1 MTTEFPFPL
10 LQQNKTH
17 TDAMKHII
25 LLATALFACTQA
37 GAQTSGEITY
47 RETVQLKIELPE
59 ADEKL
64 KQMIPPAQHDDKKLT
79 FTESEALYEA
89 AGKPGAGDID
99 MKHEE
104 DGNQVHFVMKMPQN
118 TLYTNLDEET
128 TINKKE
134 FFGRDFLIT
143 GKARDCKWK
152 LTGEQK
158 TIGNYV
164 CQKAI
169 LQDTSENTVAW
180 FSPQIPV
187 SAGPAGYGKLPG
199 MILEM
204 EMENG
209 QRTIA
214 VTGINLKKV
223 SKGDIKAPEGG
234 KKMTQ
239 EEFKVIQDEKLKEMG
254 VEMGGKGGGIRIQVI
269 SEERN

>member
-1 MTTEFPFPL
+1 
-10 LQQNKTH
+10 
-17 TDAMKHII
+17 MKHFI
-25 LLATALFACTQA
+25 LFAATLLPTLYA

-47 RETVQLKIELPE
+47 RETVQLKIEMPE

-64 KQMIPPAQHDDKKLT
+64 RQMIPPAQHDDRKLT
-79 FTESEALYEA
+79 FTEMEAVYEA

-104 DGNQVHFVMKMPQN
+104 DGNQVRFVMKMPLN

-134 FFGRDFLIT
+134 FFGREFLIT
-143 GKARDCKWK
+143 GKMRDCKWK

-158 TIGNYV
+158 TIGNFV

-180 FSPQIPV
+180 FTPQIPV
-187 SAGPAGYGKLPG
+187 SAGPSGYGKLPG

-209 QRTIA
+209 KRTIA
-214 VTGINLKKV
+214 VTGVNLKKV
-223 SKGDIKAPEGG
+223 SKGEIKAPEGG

-254 VEMGGKGGGIRIQVI
+254 IETGGKGGGIRIQVT
-269 SEERN
+269 SEYRN

>member
-1 MTTEFPFPL
+1 MAALLFSTFAAHLKHFNYMKHFMLLAAML
-10 LQQNKTH
+10 LQYP
-17 TDAMKHII
+17 
-25 LLATALFACTQA
+25 FA

-47 RETVQLKIELPE
+47 RETVKLKIELPE

-64 KQMIPPAQHDDKKLT
+64 RQMIPPAQHDDKKLT
-79 FTESEALYEA
+79 FTETEAIYDA
-89 AGKPGAGDID
+89 VGKPGAGDID

-118 TLYTNLDEET
+118 ILYTNLDEET
-128 TINKKE
+128 IINKKE

-143 GKARDCKWK
+143 GKSRDCKWK

-158 TIGNYV
+158 TIGDYV
-164 CQKAI
+164 CQKAL
-169 LQDTSENTVAW
+169 LQDTSENTIAW
-180 FSPQIPV
+180 FTPQIPV

-209 QRTIA
+209 QRTIS
-214 VTGINLKKV
+214 VTGINLRKV
-223 SKGDIKAPEGG
+223 SKGEIKAPEGG
-234 KKMTQ
+234 KKVTQ

-254 VEMGGKGGGIRIQVI
+254 VEMGGKGGGIRIQVV

>member
-1 MTTEFPFPL
+1 MKHFFLLAAML
-10 LQQNKTH
+10 LQCLN
-17 TDAMKHII
+17 
-25 LLATALFACTQA
+25 A
-37 GAQTSGEITY
+37 GAQTSGEISY
-47 RETVQLKIELPE
+47 RETIQLKIELPE

-79 FTESEALYEA
+79 FTETEALYEA

-99 MKHEE
+99 MKHED
-104 DGNQVHFVMKMPQN
+104 DGNEVHFVMKMPQN

-128 TINKKE
+128 IINKKE
-134 FFGRDFLIT
+134 FFGRDFLIS
-143 GKARDCKWK
+143 GKSRDCTWK

-158 TIGNYV
+158 TIGDYV
-164 CQKAI
+164 CQKAL

-180 FSPQIPV
+180 FTSQIPV

-204 EMENG
+204 EMDNG
-209 QRTIA
+209 QRTIT

-234 KKMTQ
+234 KKVTQ

-254 VEMGGKGGGIRIQVI
+254 IESGGKGGGVRIQI
-269 SEERN
+269 TSEIRN